1 MATQRIRLKDADGN
15 VLLPETGID
24 LIRGA
29 QKAPGFMAFGTYNI
43 REENGYRAWF
53 PAFAVYQKLPDESQP
68 SIVKIYYID
77 MNSATIQETAE
88 INNFLPLNGYFA
100 Q

>member
-29 QKAPGFMAFGTYNI
+29 QKARGFMAFGTYNI

-53 PAFAVYQKLPDESQP
+53 PAFAVYQKLPEESRP

-77 MNSATIQETAE
+77 MNSTTIQETAE
-88 INNFLPLNGYFA
+88 INNFFPLNGYFA

>member
-68 SIVKIYYID
+68 SIVKIYFID
-77 MNSATIQETAE
+77 MNSNTLQETTE
-88 INNFLPLNGYFA
+88 TNNFRPLNGYFA

>member
-1 MATQRIRLKDADGN
+1 MAQRIRLKDADGN

-77 MNSATIQETAE
+77 MNSNTLQEATET
-88 INNFLPLNGYFA
+88 NNFFPLNGYLA

>member
-24 LIRGA
+24 LIHAR
-29 QKAPGFMAFGTYNI
+29 KLPGFMAFGTYNI

-53 PAFAVYQKLPDESQP
+53 PAFAVYQRRPDELEP

-77 MNSATIQETAE
+77 MNSNTLQETID
-88 INNFLPLNGYFA
+88 INNFRSLNGYFA

>member
-1 MATQRIRLKDADGN
+1 MATQNIRLKDADGN

-43 REENGYRAWF
+43 REEKRR
-53 PAFAVYQKLPDESQP
+53 
-68 SIVKIYYID
+68 IV
-77 MNSATIQETAE
+77 
-88 INNFLPLNGYFA
+88 
-100 Q
+100 

>member
-1 MATQRIRLKDADGN
+1 MATQNIRLKDADGN

-77 MNSATIQETAE
+77 MNSATLQETVD
-88 INNFLPLNGYFA
+88 INNFRPLNGYFA

>member
-29 QKAPGFMAFGTYNI
+29 KKAPGFMTFGTFIYKD
-43 REENGYRAWF
+43 ENSNDVWL
-53 PAFAVYQKLPDESQP
+53 PAFALYIKGRSESTP
-68 SIVKIYYID
+68 NIAHVYYID
-77 MNSATIQETAE
+77 LRSGNFMETSE
-88 INNFLPLNGYFA
+88 IDKFHPLKEYFA